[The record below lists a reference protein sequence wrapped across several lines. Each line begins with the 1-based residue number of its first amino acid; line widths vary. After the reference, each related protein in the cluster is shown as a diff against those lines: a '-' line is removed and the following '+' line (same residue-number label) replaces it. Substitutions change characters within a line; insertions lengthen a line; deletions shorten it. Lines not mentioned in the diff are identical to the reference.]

1 MNKVYQVIYQDEW
14 DNLIQLGFYN
24 KLEDAVNDINNEL
37 EEYDI
42 SITKEDLKS
51 HSGMFEECFDLDIS
65 LLFDDRDDIPFV
77 KIRGFIFNKEFLI
90 KEIEGVK

>member
-1 MNKVYQVIYQDEW
+1 MNRVYQVIYQDEW

-51 HSGMFEECFDLDIS
+51 HSGMFGECFDLNIS

-77 KIRGFIFNKEFLI
+77 KIRGFIFDKEFLI